1 MPRGDARKAADTWLK
16 SQGIIEELDDQQ
28 YEQVRELIGN
38 PAFGIFFAMLRW
50 RRERSAIM
58 LSNASLGSPEADS
71 AASVL
76 QGHIKAIDEIRLLVL
91 ELAEPTPA
99 AGTEE
104 EQTNNG

>member
-1 MPRGDARKAADTWLK
+1 MARGDARKAADIWLK
-16 SQGIIEELDDQQ
+16 QQGIVEELDDKQ
-28 YEQVRELIGN
+28 YELVRELIGN
-38 PAFGIFFAMLRW
+38 PSFGIFWAMLRW
-50 RRERSAIM
+50 RRERSAIF

-76 QGHIKAIDEIRLLVL
+76 QGHIKAIDEIRDLVL

-104 EQTNNG
+104 EQSHG